1 MAKLSK
7 TAQQFLIDG
16 VASTEYGL
24 EIIAAI
30 EAGGGGGGSGLVI
43 GTTPISGGVAGRMLV
58 VDGGLLLAQQK
69 IPQAAGPSGSIQY
82 SNGTGGW
89 NGTSFFLYDGSVVSL
104 ANNSVNN
111 ANFKGIFATTTVN
124 DTAPPGNGSI
134 FASGAQIIVADN
146 TNHTSD
152 NIGGSYYEA
161 DYTGN
166 STVGLLAGCA
176 FVVKNQS
183 SGTLASAYGIFGQVV
198 NTNVGNITNAFGA
211 FFQVRNSGAGV
222 ITGATGISI
231 NLHDNNGGANIH
243 GGVGVVVFSNGVS
256 MVGFETALTGTSPNI
271 HFFIKSASLGD
282 IGLSADVNGVTN
294 LVREMQFMHEGAAQF
309 WDNTNTFS
317 VSLRAPNAVSGGSYS
332 LSLPVD
338 QGSGALSNDG
348 AGNLSWVAIP
358 GAEAIDQFAY
368 GGTYALTSA
377 NYWCAVN
384 SGSGATTFNLPTGGG
399 AVGNE
404 FVISDVLSQSMM
416 NAITVDAGV
425 GNTITKF
432 GSSPSQTQLL
442 NNNGQTLTFKCL
454 ANVAGVNQWVAF

>member
-1 MAKLSK
+1 MALS
-7 TAQQFLIDG
+7 QLERQYMIDALTNAE
-16 VASTEYGL
+16 VAN
-24 EIIAAI
+24 AI
-30 EAGGGGGGSGLVI
+30 CDAIDSGGGGGGGGLTI
-43 GTTPISGGVAGRMLV
+43 GTTPVVGGINGRMLITGG
-58 VDGGLLLAQQK
+58 GGLLNQVKPPLAGGNVGDIQTNN
-69 IPQAAGPSGSIQY
+69 GSGGWSGSD
-82 SNGTGGW
+82 N
-89 NGTSFFLYDGSVVSL
+89 FRFDGSVVTYTGT
-104 ANNSVNN
+104 SVNN
-111 ANFKGIFATTTVN
+111 ANFAGMFSTVTVN
-124 DTAPPGNGSI
+124 DTSPPGNGSL
-134 FASGAQIIVADN
+134 FSLGATMNVADS
-146 TNHTSD
+146 TSHVTD
-152 NIGGSYYEA
+152 NIGGAYFEA
-161 DYTGN
+161 DYNGTN
-166 STVGLLAGCA
+166 TLGLLAGCA
-176 FVVKNQS
+176 FVSKNH
-183 SGTLASAYGIFGQVV
+183 SGGTVSQQYGLFGQVV
-198 NTNVGNITNAFGA
+198 NSGAGTTTSAFGA
-211 FFQVRNSGAGV
+211 AFQVRNTGAGV
-222 ITGATGISI
+222 INNATGATI

-271 HFFIKSASLGD
+271 HFFIKAASVGD

-294 LVREMQFMHEGAAQF
+294 LVREMQFMNQGAAQF

-368 GGTYALTSA
+368 GGTYTLTSA